1 MKKIFSM
8 FIILVLSIS
17 VLAGCGQGTLE
28 SKSTSSSNNSSKEN
42 SLDRIK
48 KAGKIIIGID
58 DTYPPMEFKDK
69 DNKLVGYDIDMAN
82 EIGKKLGIKVEFVP
96 TAWDGIFMALQSKKF
111 DVIHSSVS
119 ITDERKKTM
128 IFTEP
133 YIYGGNAIFVKADN
147 TTVNSQDDFKGKI
160 IGCQV
165 GTTAQDAL
173 SKISGMKEVKK
184 YNGMTEAFLDLKN
197 GRIDAVVSDPQVGD
211 YYIASQKDKFKKI
224 KSLLSQEPI
233 GVAFR
238 KDDTDLRDGYQKAM
252 DELKKDGT
260 LSKLSEK
267 WFGYDIYKENQ

>member
-17 VLAGCGQGTLE
+17 VLAGCGQGTSE

-42 SLDRIK
+42 SLDRVK

>member
-17 VLAGCGQGTLE
+17 VLAGCGQGASE

-42 SLDRIK
+42 SLDRVK

>member
-1 MKKIFSM
+1 M
-8 FIILVLSIS
+8 FIILILSVS
-17 VLAGCGQGTLE
+17 VFAGCGQSASE
-28 SKSTSSSNNSSKEN
+28 SKSTSSSNTSSKEN
-42 SLDRIK
+42 SLERVK
-48 KAGKIIIGID
+48 KAGKIVIGID

-82 EIGKKLGIKVEFVP
+82 EIAKKLGVKVEFVP

-111 DVIHSSVS
+111 DVIHSTVS

-147 TTVNSQDDFKGKI
+147 TTVNSQDDFKDKI

-165 GTTAQDAL
+165 GTTAQDVL
-173 SKISGMKEVKK
+173 SKMSGMKEVKK

-224 KSLLSQEPI
+224 KSLLNQEPI
-233 GVAFR
+233 GAAFR

-267 WFGYDIYKENQ
+267 WFGYDIYKEKQ

>member
-1 MKKIFSM
+1 MKKVFSM
-8 FIILVLSIS
+8 FIILILSMS
-17 VLAGCGQGTLE
+17 VFAGCGQSASQ
-28 SKSTSSSNNSSKEN
+28 SKSTTSSNTSSKEN
-42 SLDRIK
+42 SLDRVK
-48 KAGKIIIGID
+48 KAGKIVIGID

-82 EIGKKLGIKVEFVP
+82 EIAKKLGVKAEFVP

-119 ITDERKKTM
+119 ITEERKKTM

-147 TTVNSQDDFKGKI
+147 TTVNSQDDFKGKV

-165 GTTAQDAL
+165 GTTAQDVL
-173 SKISGMKEVKK
+173 SKMSGMKEVKK

-211 YYIASQKDKFKKI
+211 YYILTQKDKVKKI
-224 KSLLSQEPI
+224 KSLLNQEPI

-238 KDDTDLRDGYQKAM
+238 KDDTDLKDGYQKAM

-260 LSKLSEK
+260 LSKLSQK
-267 WFGYDIYKENQ
+267 WFGHDIYKENQ

>member
-1 MKKIFSM
+1 MKKVFSM
-8 FIILVLSIS
+8 IIILILSIS
-17 VLAGCGQGTLE
+17 IFAGCGQ
-28 SKSTSSSNNSSKEN
+28 SSSKTTASNSNTNSKEN
-42 SLDRIK
+42 SLDRVK
-48 KAGKIIIGID
+48 KAGKIVVGVD

-69 DNKLVGYDIDMAN
+69 ENKLVGYDVDMVN
-82 EIGKKLGIKVEFVP
+82 ELAKKLGVKVEFVP

-111 DVIHSSVS
+111 DLIQSTVS
-119 ITDERKKTM
+119 ITDERKKSM
-128 IFTEP
+128 IFTQP

-147 TTVNSQDDFKGKI
+147 TTINSQDDFKGKI
-160 IGCQV
+160 IGCQI
-165 GTTAQDAL
+165 GTTAQDVL
-173 SKISGMKEVKK
+173 SKMSGMKEVKK

-224 KSLLSQEPI
+224 KSLLNQEPI

-260 LSKLSEK
+260 LSRLSQK
-267 WFGYDIYKENQ
+267 WFGYDIYKDN

>member
-1 MKKIFSM
+1 MKKVFSM
-8 FIILVLSIS
+8 FIILILSIS
-17 VLAGCGQGTLE
+17 VFTGCGQSASE
-28 SKSTSSSNNSSKEN
+28 SKSTSSSNTNSKEN
-42 SLDRIK
+42 SLDRVK
-48 KAGKIIIGID
+48 NAGKIVIGID

-82 EIGKKLGIKVEFVP
+82 EIAKKLGVKVEFVP

-111 DVIHSSVS
+111 DVIHSTVS

-133 YIYGGNAIFVKADN
+133 YIFGGNAIFVKADN

-160 IGCQV
+160 IGCQI
-165 GTTAQDAL
+165 GTTAQDVL
-173 SKISGMKEVKK
+173 SKMSGMKEVKK

-197 GRIDAVVSDPQVGD
+197 GRIEAVVSDPQVGD

-224 KSLLSQEPI
+224 KSLLNEEPI
-233 GVAFR
+233 GVAFK

-252 DELKKDGT
+252 DDLKKDGT

-267 WFGYDIYKENQ
+267 WFGHDIYKENK

>member
-17 VLAGCGQGTLE
+17 VLAGCGQGTSE
-28 SKSTSSSNNSSKEN
+28 SKLTSSSNNSSKEN
-42 SLDRIK
+42 SLDRVK

-69 DNKLVGYDIDMAN
+69 DNKLVGYDIDIAN
-82 EIGKKLGIKVEFVP
+82 EIGKKLGTKVEFVP

>member
-1 MKKIFSM
+1 MKKVFSI
-8 FIILVLSIS
+8 FIILILSIS
-17 VLAGCGQGTLE
+17 VFAGCGQSASQSTAA
-28 SKSTSSSNNSSKEN
+28 SSTSTKEN
-42 SLDRIK
+42 SLDRVK
-48 KAGKIIIGID
+48 KAGKIVIGID

-82 EIGKKLGIKVEFVP
+82 EIAKKLGVKVEFVP

-165 GTTAQDAL
+165 GTTAQDVL
-173 SKISGMKEVKK
+173 SKMSGMKEVKK

-211 YYIASQKDKFKKI
+211 YYILTQKDKVRKI
-224 KSLLSQEPI
+224 KSLLNQEPI

-238 KDDTDLRDGYQKAM
+238 KDDTDLKDGYQKAM

-267 WFGYDIYKENQ
+267 WFGHDIYKENQ

>member
-8 FIILVLSIS
+8 IIILILSVSIF
-17 VLAGCGQGTLE
+17 AGCGQ
-28 SKSTSSSNNSSKEN
+28 SSSKTTASNSNTTSKEN
-42 SLDRIK
+42 SLDRVK
-48 KAGKIIIGID
+48 KSGKIVVGVD

-69 DNKLVGYDIDMAN
+69 ENKLVGYDVDMVN
-82 EIGKKLGIKVEFVP
+82 EIAKKLGVNVEFVP

-111 DVIHSSVS
+111 DLIQSSVS
-119 ITDERKKTM
+119 ITDERKKSM
-128 IFTEP
+128 IFTQP
-133 YIYGGNAIFVKADN
+133 YIYGGNAIFVKSDN
-147 TTVNSQDDFKGKI
+147 TTINSQDDFKDKI
-160 IGCQV
+160 IGCQI
-165 GTTAQDAL
+165 GTTAQDVL
-173 SKISGMKEVKK
+173 SKMSGMKEVKK

-224 KSLLSQEPI
+224 KSLLNQEPI

-260 LSKLSEK
+260 LSKLSQK
-267 WFGYDIYKENQ
+267 WFGYDIYKDN